1 MNELQ
6 LLASQIGANERTL
19 RRAFN
24 EGTLRAER
32 PTPRKLKL
40 DVAEKRYL
48 RRSWKLLA
56 ALRGA
61 LRTEQNVRFALLFGS
76 AARGDDSE
84 ESDVDLI
91 VEMRDSS
98 LVRIVDLELKLEE
111 LLERHV
117 DVLTL
122 EDAGTNPV
130 LLAEAVAEGRAIV
143 DREERWAQLVRS
155 RGDGSSRPERS
166 AQAQPPSSG
175 RDRSSRHRG
184 LSVKAAAQRDRRAAR
199 QPPG

>member
-1 MNELQ
+1 MTELE
-6 LLASQIGANERTL
+6 LLANQIGVNERTL

-40 DVAEKRYL
+40 EAAEKQYL

-56 ALRGA
+56 ALREA
-61 LRTEQNVRFALLFGS
+61 LRTEQNVRFAFLFGS

-84 ESDVDLI
+84 GSDVDLI

-111 LLERHV
+111 LLERRV

-122 EDAGTNPV
+122 EDAGANPV
-130 LLAEAVAEGRAIV
+130 LLAEAVAEGRTIV
-143 DREERWAQLVRS
+143 DREERWAQL
-155 RGDGSSRPERS
+155 GSE
-166 AQAQPPSSG
+166 AETM
-175 RDRSSRHRG
+175 
-184 LSVKAAAQRDRRAAR
+184 DRRARRHLRKRSRRALTAIDHFVTEV
-199 QPPG
+199 

>member
-1 MNELQ
+1 MTELQ
-6 LLASQIGANERTL
+6 LLADQIGANERTL

-32 PTPRKLKL
+32 RTPRKLTL
-40 DVAEKRYL
+40 DAAEKRYL

-56 ALRGA
+56 ALRKA

-84 ESDVDLI
+84 GSDVDLI

-98 LVRIVDLELKLEE
+98 LVRTVDLELKLEE
-111 LLERHV
+111 LLGRRV

-122 EDAGTNPV
+122 EDAGANPV

-143 DREERWAQLVRS
+143 DREERWAQL
-155 RGDGSSRPERS
+155 GSE
-166 AQAQPPSSG
+166 A
-175 RDRSSRHRG
+175 
-184 LSVKAAAQRDRRAAR
+184 KAMDRRARRHLRKRSRRALAGIDR
-199 QPPG
+199 LISERSSAKTSS

>member
-1 MNELQ
+1 MTELE
-6 LLASQIGANERTL
+6 LLARQIDVNERTL

-40 DVAEKRYL
+40 DGAEKEYL

-56 ALRGA
+56 ALRVA

-91 VEMRDSS
+91 VEMRDASS
-98 LVRIVDLELKLEE
+98 IRIVDLELKLEE
-111 LLERHV
+111 LLGRHV

-122 EDAGTNPV
+122 EDASANPV
-130 LLAEAVAEGRAIV
+130 LIAEAIAEGRTIV
-143 DREERWAQLVRS
+143 DREARWARLSSESEAMDHRARRHLRERS
-155 RGDGSSRPERS
+155 RRALAGI
-166 AQAQPPSSG
+166 
-175 RDRSSRHRG
+175 DRLVSE
-184 LSVKAAAQRDRRAAR
+184 D
-199 QPPG
+199 

>member
-1 MNELQ
+1 MTELE
-6 LLASQIGANERTL
+6 LLARQIGANERTL

-40 DVAEKRYL
+40 GTAEKQYL

-56 ALRGA
+56 ALREA

-91 VEMRDSS
+91 VEMRDASS
-98 LVRIVDLELKLEE
+98 IRIVDLELKLEQ
-111 LLERHV
+111 LLGRHV

-122 EDAGTNPV
+122 EDASANPV
-130 LLAEAVAEGRAIV
+130 LLAEAVAEGRTIV
-143 DREERWAQLVRS
+143 DREERWAHLSSEAEALDRHARRHLRGRS
-155 RGDGSSRPERS
+155 RRALAGI
-166 AQAQPPSSG
+166 
-175 RDRSSRHRG
+175 DRLVSE
-184 LSVKAAAQRDRRAAR
+184 A
-199 QPPG
+199 

>member
-6 LLASQIGANERTL
+6 LLAHQIGANERTL

-24 EGTLRAER
+24 QGTLRAER

-40 DVAEKRYL
+40 DAAEKQYL
-48 RRSWKLLA
+48 RRRWKLLA
-56 ALRGA
+56 ILREA

-76 AARGDDSE
+76 AARGDDNE
-84 ESDVDLI
+84 GSDVDLI

-111 LLERHV
+111 LLKRRV

-122 EDAGTNPV
+122 KDAGANPV
-130 LLAEAVAEGRAIV
+130 LLAEAVAEGRVIV
-143 DREERWAQLVRS
+143 DREERWAQLDSEAEAMNRRARRNLRKRS
-155 RGDGSSRPERS
+155 RRALAGI
-166 AQAQPPSSG
+166 
-175 RDRSSRHRG
+175 DR
-184 LSVKAAAQRDRRAAR
+184 LLTEA
-199 QPPG
+199 

>member
-1 MNELQ
+1 MNELE
-6 LLASQIGANERTL
+6 LLAHQVGANERTL

-40 DVAEKRYL
+40 EAAEKQYL

-56 ALRGA
+56 ALREA

-76 AARGDDSE
+76 AARGDDTVG
-84 ESDVDLI
+84 SDIDLI

-111 LLERHV
+111 LLERRV

-122 EDAGTNPV
+122 EDASVNPV
-130 LLAEAVAEGRAIV
+130 LLAEAVAEGRTIV
-143 DREERWAQLVRS
+143 DREERWAQL
-155 RGDGSSRPERS
+155 SSETE
-166 AQAQPPSSG
+166 AM
-175 RDRSSRHRG
+175 
-184 LSVKAAAQRDRRAAR
+184 DRRARRHLRKRSRRALAGIDR
-199 QPPG
+199 LVAEA

>member
-1 MNELQ
+1 MTELE
-6 LLASQIGANERTL
+6 LLARQIGANERTL

-40 DVAEKRYL
+40 GAAEKQYL

-56 ALRGA
+56 ALREA

-84 ESDVDLI
+84 QSDVDLI
-91 VEMRDSS
+91 VEMRDASS
-98 LVRIVDLELKLEE
+98 IRIVDLELKLEG
-111 LLERHV
+111 LLGRHV

-122 EDAGTNPV
+122 EDVSANPV
-130 LLAEAVAEGRAIV
+130 LLAEAVAEGRTIV
-143 DREERWAQLVRS
+143 DREARWTRLSSEAEAVNRRARRHLRERS
-155 RGDGSSRPERS
+155 RRALAGI
-166 AQAQPPSSG
+166 
-175 RDRSSRHRG
+175 DRLVSE
-184 LSVKAAAQRDRRAAR
+184 A
-199 QPPG
+199 

>member
-1 MNELQ
+1 MTELE

-32 PTPRKLKL
+32 PTPRTLKL
-40 DVAEKRYL
+40 AAAEKRYL

-56 ALRGA
+56 TLRGA
-61 LRTEQNVRFALLFGS
+61 LRTEQNVRFAFLFGS

-84 ESDVDLI
+84 GSNVDLI

-111 LLERHV
+111 LLERRV

-122 EDAGTNPV
+122 EDAGANPV

-143 DREERWAQLVRS
+143 DREERWAQLRS
-155 RGDGSSRPERS
+155 ETEAMDSRARRRLREH
-166 AQAQPPSSG
+166 G
-175 RDRSSRHRG
+175 RHALAGIDR
-184 LSVKAAAQRDRRAAR
+184 LLAEA
-199 QPPG
+199 